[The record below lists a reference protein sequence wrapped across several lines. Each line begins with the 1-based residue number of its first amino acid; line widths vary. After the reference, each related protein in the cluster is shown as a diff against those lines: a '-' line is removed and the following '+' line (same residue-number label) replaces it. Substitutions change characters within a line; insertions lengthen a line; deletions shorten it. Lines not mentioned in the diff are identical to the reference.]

1 MLRTLVRFRLRRMA
15 FAFRFVRRK
24 ENEGGGCV
32 EMCGFERLKERE
44 RGRWLCRDV
53 WV

>member
-1 MLRTLVRFRLRRMA
+1 MLQTLVRFRLRRMA

-32 EMCGFERLKERE
+32 KMCGFERLKVRRFICYIEFLRE
-44 RGRWLCRDV
+44 
-53 WV
+53 